1 MHSSV
6 TDFQENSGV
15 SSTAMPKHFVADSS
29 KYIDEV
35 DAIDLHS
42 KPESAL
48 YQIWKGLRRNP
59 LFFISAAFLLLLL
72 AVSFFPEMFTQTSPT
87 RCLID
92 ESKMAP
98 GESGHVLGTTLLG
111 CDLYARLIFGA
122 RTSLSIGFF
131 SAMISVTVGCVLG
144 ALAGYLGGWIDAI
157 ISRLI
162 EIFFAV
168 PLILGAVAILQLLRD
183 VESIWK
189 MIIVIS
195 IFGWTSSARLM
206 RSSVMEQKNKEFV
219 IAAKSIGASQL
230 SVLFKHVFPNAI
242 SPIIAT
248 ATVSMGVFIVADAGL
263 TFLGLGMGSS
273 TVSWGYDIANA
284 QSQLQV
290 TPTLLLYPSLAL
302 ALTVLSFI
310 FMGDAISDAID
321 PKRGQK

>member
-1 MHSSV
+1 MKNNLTQNNVTESNVTQVNSS
-6 TDFQENSGV
+6 
-15 SSTAMPKHFVADSS
+15 HFVADCSDWS
-29 KYIDEV
+29 EIV
-35 DAIDLHS
+35 DAVDLKA

-48 YQIWKGLRRNP
+48 YQVWKGLRRNP
-59 LFFISAAFLLLLL
+59 LFFISAAILLLLL
-72 AVSFFPEMFTQTSPT
+72 MVAFFPNLFTSASPT

-92 ESKMAP
+92 ESKLSP
-98 GESGHVLGTTLLG
+98 GEGGHVLGTTLLG

-122 RTSLSIGFF
+122 QTSLAIGFF
-131 SAMISVTVGCVLG
+131 SALISVGVGCVMG
-144 ALAGYLGGWIDAI
+144 ALAGYLGGWVDAV

-162 EIFFAV
+162 EVFFAV
-168 PLILGAVAILQLLRD
+168 PLILGAVAILQILRD

-189 MIIVIS
+189 MILVIS
-195 IFGWTSSARLM
+195 IFGWTTTARLM
-206 RSSVMEQKNKEFV
+206 RSSVLEQKNKEFV
-219 IAAKSIGASQL
+219 TAAKSIGVSR
-230 SVLFKHVFPNAI
+230 VGILFKHVFPNAI

-290 TPTLLLYPSLAL
+290 TPSLLLFPSTAL
-302 ALTVLSFI
+302 AITVLSFI

-321 PKRGQK
+321 PKRRQR